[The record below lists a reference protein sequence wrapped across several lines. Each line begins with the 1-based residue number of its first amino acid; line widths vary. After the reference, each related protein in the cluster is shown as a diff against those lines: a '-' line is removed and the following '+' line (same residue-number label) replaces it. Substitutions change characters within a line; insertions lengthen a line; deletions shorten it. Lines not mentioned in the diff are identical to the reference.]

1 MVCRCAGT
9 LKKENYMKQI
19 DYIDMACNKGRPVE
33 LRDGRKAY
41 VVGNAENFFHQLD
54 CNASPLCK
62 YIGFSTS
69 TDTEGR
75 VAIMTWD
82 DSGKFQG
89 SLAHDARDIVGLW
102 DEDTEDTASTDG
114 VASVGRVGNGPEIT
128 EVYKDFGQ
136 YESGL
141 GASIDKLVE
150 ETLALRNTML
160 KHRIRHVEAETRCKV
175 ISVTEIINGRDDC
188 YTYKF
193 LLSND
198 AVKTVAIPKTTLVGG
213 VCLK

>member
-1 MVCRCAGT
+1 
-9 LKKENYMKQI
+9 MKQI
-19 DYIDMACNKGRPVE
+19 DCIDMACNKGRPVE

-54 CNASPLCK
+54 CKESPLCK
-62 YIGFSTS
+62 YVGFAANSQFP
-69 TDTEGR
+69 DR

-82 DSGKFQG
+82 NSGKYQG
-89 SLAHDARDIVGLW
+89 SLTHDSRDIVGLW
-102 DEDTEDTASTDG
+102 DEGAEDTAD
-114 VASVGRVGNGPEIT
+114 VAQVVKSDNGLEIT

-150 ETLALRNTML
+150 ETLALKNTML

-175 ISVTEIINGRDDC
+175 ISVTEIINSRDDC

-198 AVKTVAIPKTTLVGG
+198 AVKTVAIPKTTLVGR
-213 VCLK
+213 V

>member
-1 MVCRCAGT
+1 
-9 LKKENYMKQI
+9 MKQI
-19 DYIDMACNKGRPVE
+19 DYIDMSCNQGRPVE

-54 CNASPLCK
+54 CNKSPLCK

-69 TDTEGR
+69 SAFPGE
-75 VAIMTWD
+75 VAIMAWD
-82 DSGKFQG
+82 ESGKYQG
-89 SLAHDARDIVGLW
+89 KLMHDPCDIVGLW
-102 DEDTEDTASTDG
+102 SESDEDTSDVVG
-114 VASVGRVGNGPEIT
+114 VASVGHVGVASIGCVGNGPEIT

-150 ETLALRNTML
+150 ETLALKNTML

-188 YTYKF
+188 YTYRF

>member
-1 MVCRCAGT
+1 
-9 LKKENYMKQI
+9 MKQI

-54 CNASPLCK
+54 CNKSPLCK

-69 TDTEGR
+69 SAFPGE

-89 SLAHDARDIVGLW
+89 KLMHDPCDIVGLW
-102 DEDTEDTASTDG
+102 DNDEDTSDVTKT
-114 VASVGRVGNGPEIT
+114 VAVNNNSEIT
-128 EVYKDFGQ
+128 ELNKDFGT

-141 GASIDKLVE
+141 GVSIDKLVD
-150 ETLALRNTML
+150 ETLALKNTML

-175 ISVTEIINGRDDC
+175 ISVTEIISGRDDC
-188 YTYKF
+188 YIYKF

-198 AVKTVAIPKTTLVGG
+198 AVKTVATPKTTIVGG
-213 VCLK
+213 ICLK

>member
-1 MVCRCAGT
+1 
-9 LKKENYMKQI
+9 MKNI
-19 DYIDMACNKGRPVE
+19 YYIDMACNKGRPVE

-41 VVGNAENFFHQLD
+41 VVGIADNFFHQLN
-54 CNASPLCK
+54 CKKAPVCK

-69 TDTEGR
+69 VEFPSE

-82 DSGKFQG
+82 NLGKYQG
-89 SLAHDARDIVGLW
+89 KLMHDPCDIVGLW
-102 DEDTEDTASTDG
+102 DDSDEDTSDVAE
-114 VASVGRVGNGPEIT
+114 VASVGHVGNGLEIT
-128 EVYKDFGQ
+128 EIHKDFGK

-141 GASIDKLVE
+141 GASIDKLVD
-150 ETLALRNTML
+150 ETLALKNTML

-175 ISVTEIINGRDDC
+175 ISVTEIINNRDDC

-198 AVKTVAIPKTTLVGG
+198 AVKTVAIPKTTLTG
-213 VCLK
+213 VWSR

>member
-1 MVCRCAGT
+1 
-9 LKKENYMKQI
+9 MKLL
-19 DYIDMACNKGRPVE
+19 DCIDMACNQGRPVE

-54 CNASPLCK
+54 CNKSPLCK

-102 DEDTEDTASTDG
+102 DENDEDTSD
-114 VASVGRVGNGPEIT
+114 VAQAVRADNDSDNTEI
-128 EVYKDFGQ
+128 YKDFGK

-150 ETLALRNTML
+150 ETLALKNTML

-213 VCLK
+213 VCLR

>member
-1 MVCRCAGT
+1 
-9 LKKENYMKQI
+9 MKNI

-41 VVGNAENFFHQLD
+41 VVGNAENFFHQLG
-54 CNASPLCK
+54 CEKGPLCK
-62 YIGFSTS
+62 YIGFST
-69 TDTEGR
+69 TAEFPGE
-75 VAIMTWD
+75 VVIMSWD
-82 DSGKFQG
+82 ASGKYLG
-89 SLAHDARDIVGLW
+89 KLMHDKDDIVGLW
-102 DEDTEDTASTDG
+102 EDDDEDTLG
-114 VASVGRVGNGPEIT
+114 VAEATGLGSVGNGLDIIEIH
-128 EVYKDFGQ
+128 KDFGE

-150 ETLALRNTML
+150 ETLVLKNTML

-175 ISVTEIINGRDDC
+175 IAVTEVINNRDDC

-198 AVKTVAIPKTTLVGG
+198 AVKTVAIPKTTLAGG
-213 VCLK
+213 VWVR

>member
-1 MVCRCAGT
+1 
-9 LKKENYMKQI
+9 MKQI
-19 DYIDMACNKGRPVE
+19 DYIDMACNKGIPVE

-41 VVGNAENFFHQLD
+41 VVGNAENFLHRLN
-54 CNASPLCK
+54 CKKGPLCK
-62 YIGFSTS
+62 YIGYSTGNAFP
-69 TDTEGR
+69 DTA
-75 VAIMTWD
+75 VIMSWD
-82 DSGKFQG
+82 DSGKYLG
-89 SLAHDARDIVGLW
+89 KLMHDPYDIVGLW
-102 DEDTEDTASTDG
+102 DENDEDTLD
-114 VASVGRVGNGPEIT
+114 VAQADNDLGIT
-128 EVYKDFGQ
+128 EIHKDFGK

-150 ETLALRNTML
+150 EALALKNTML

-198 AVKTVAIPKTTLVGG
+198 AVKTVAIPKTTLVGSI
-213 VCLK
+213 CLK

>member
-1 MVCRCAGT
+1 
-9 LKKENYMKQI
+9 MKQI

-41 VVGNAENFFHQLD
+41 VVGNAENFFHQLN

-102 DEDTEDTASTDG
+102 YEDTEDTAD
-114 VASVGRVGNGPEIT
+114 VAQVVKSDNGLEVTEI
-128 EVYKDFGQ
+128 YKDFGQ

-150 ETLALRNTML
+150 ETLALKNTML

-175 ISVTEIINGRDDC
+175 IAVTEIINSRDDC

>member
-1 MVCRCAGT
+1 
-9 LKKENYMKQI
+9 MKQI

-41 VVGNAENFFHQLD
+41 VVGNAENFFRQLN

-102 DEDTEDTASTDG
+102 DENDEDTSD
-114 VASVGRVGNGPEIT
+114 VAKVVTADDNLEIT
-128 EVYKDFGQ
+128 EIHKDFGN
-136 YESGL
+136 YDSGL
-141 GASIDKLVE
+141 GVSIDKLVD
-150 ETLALRNTML
+150 ETLALKNTML

-198 AVKTVAIPKTTLVGG
+198 AVKTVAIPKTTIVGG

>member
-1 MVCRCAGT
+1 
-9 LKKENYMKQI
+9 MKLL
-19 DYIDMACNKGRPVE
+19 DCIDMACNKGRPVE

-41 VVGNAENFFHQLD
+41 VVGNTENFFHQLD
-54 CNASPLCK
+54 CNKSPLCK
-62 YIGFSTS
+62 YIGFTTS
-69 TDTEGR
+69 SVFPGE

-89 SLAHDARDIVGLW
+89 RLVHDPCDIVGLW
-102 DEDTEDTASTDG
+102 DENDEDTSD
-114 VASVGRVGNGPEIT
+114 VAQAVQAGNDLGIT
-128 EVYKDFGQ
+128 EIHKDFSK
-136 YESGL
+136 YDSGL

-150 ETLALRNTML
+150 ETLALKNTML

-175 ISVTEIINGRDDC
+175 ISVTEIISGRDDC

-213 VCLK
+213 VCLRWKK

>member
-1 MVCRCAGT
+1 
-9 LKKENYMKQI
+9 MKQI
-19 DYIDMACNKGRPVE
+19 DCIDMACNKGRPVE

-41 VVGNAENFFHQLD
+41 VVGNAENFFSQLN
-54 CNASPLCK
+54 CSKGPMCK
-62 YIGFSTS
+62 YIGFCES
-69 TDTEGR
+69 DTFPGT
-75 VAIMTWD
+75 VAIMAWD
-82 DSGKFQG
+82 DSGKYQG
-89 SLAHDARDIVGLW
+89 KLMHDKLDIVGLW
-102 DEDTEDTASTDG
+102 DESDENTSDAVG
-114 VASVGRVGNGPEIT
+114 VASVGHVGVASIGCVGNGPEIT

-150 ETLALRNTML
+150 ETLALKNTML

-198 AVKTVAIPKTTLVGG
+198 AVKTIAIPKTTLVGG
-213 VCLK
+213 VWVK

>member
-1 MVCRCAGT
+1 
-9 LKKENYMKQI
+9 MKQI

-41 VVGNAENFFHQLD
+41 VIGNAENFFHQLN

-102 DEDTEDTASTDG
+102 DENDEDTSDVAKVVTTDD
-114 VASVGRVGNGPEIT
+114 NTQIT
-128 EVYKDFGQ
+128 EIHKDFGN
-136 YESGL
+136 YDSGL
-141 GASIDKLVE
+141 GVSIDKLVD
-150 ETLALRNTML
+150 ETLALKNTML

-198 AVKTVAIPKTTLVGG
+198 AVKTVAIPKTTIVGG

>member
-1 MVCRCAGT
+1 
-9 LKKENYMKQI
+9 MKQI

-41 VVGNAENFFHQLD
+41 VVGNAENFFHQLN
-54 CNASPLCK
+54 CKKSPLCK
-62 YIGFSTS
+62 YIGFSTVDEFPG
-69 TDTEGR
+69 T

-82 DSGKFQG
+82 DSGKYQG
-89 SLAHDARDIVGLW
+89 KLMHDPLDIVGLW
-102 DEDTEDTASTDG
+102 SENDEDTSD
-114 VASVGRVGNGPEIT
+114 VAKVVAGDNDIEIT
-128 EVYKDFGQ
+128 EIHKDFGK

-141 GASIDKLVE
+141 GASIDKLVD
-150 ETLALRNTML
+150 ETLALKNTML

-198 AVKTVAIPKTTLVGG
+198 AVKTVAIPKTTLVGLHG
-213 VCLK
+213 MCNYKG

>member
-1 MVCRCAGT
+1 
-9 LKKENYMKQI
+9 MKQI

-41 VVGNAENFFHQLD
+41 VVGNAENFLHQLD

-102 DEDTEDTASTDG
+102 DEQDEDTSD
-114 VASVGRVGNGPEIT
+114 VAKTVTADNNSDIT
-128 EVYKDFGQ
+128 EIYKDFGK

-150 ETLALRNTML
+150 ETLALKNTML

-175 ISVTEIINGRDDC
+175 ISVTEIISGRDDC
-188 YTYKF
+188 YVYKF

-213 VCLK
+213 ACLR

>member
-1 MVCRCAGT
+1 
-9 LKKENYMKQI
+9 MKQI

-41 VVGNAENFFHQLD
+41 VVGNTENFFHQLD

-82 DSGKFQG
+82 GSGKFQG

-102 DEDTEDTASTDG
+102 DEHDEDTSD
-114 VASVGRVGNGPEIT
+114 VAQAVRADNDSDIT
-128 EVYKDFGQ
+128 EIHKDFGK
-136 YESGL
+136 YDSGL
-141 GASIDKLVE
+141 GVSIDKLVD
-150 ETLALRNTML
+150 ETLALKNTML

-175 ISVTEIINGRDDC
+175 ISVIEVISGRDDC

-193 LLSND
+193 VLSND

>member
-1 MVCRCAGT
+1 
-9 LKKENYMKQI
+9 MKQI

-41 VVGNAENFFHQLD
+41 VVGNAENFFHRLD

-102 DEDTEDTASTDG
+102 DENDEDTSD
-114 VASVGRVGNGPEIT
+114 VAKVVTADDNLEIT
-128 EVYKDFGQ
+128 EIHKDFGN
-136 YESGL
+136 YDSGL
-141 GASIDKLVE
+141 GVSIDKLVD
-150 ETLALRNTML
+150 ETLALKNTML

-198 AVKTVAIPKTTLVGG
+198 AVKTVAIPKTTIVGG

>member
-1 MVCRCAGT
+1 MR
-9 LKKENYMKQI
+9 LI
-19 DYIDMACNKGRPVE
+19 DKIDMACNQGRPVE

-102 DEDTEDTASTDG
+102 DENDEDTSD
-114 VASVGRVGNGPEIT
+114 VAKVVTADDNLEIT
-128 EVYKDFGQ
+128 EIHKDFGN
-136 YESGL
+136 YDSGL
-141 GASIDKLVE
+141 GVSIDKLVD
-150 ETLALRNTML
+150 ETLALKNTML

-198 AVKTVAIPKTTLVGG
+198 AVKTVAIPKTTIVGG